1 MTEPEQ
7 DKERLRSAALD
18 TAVRE
23 LTGYAVLAALSWCL
37 LNRDAVARMW
47 AALRHRPVTPEQ
59 AREMRETAAL
69 RAAISRWEHAESNPP
84 GAAPRGLYGGS

>member
-1 MTEPEQ
+1 MSDEQ
-7 DKERLRSAALD
+7 QAEDKRLRSAALD

-47 AALRHRPVTPEQ
+47 AALRHRPVTPQQ
-59 AREMRETAAL
+59 AREMREVAAL
-69 RAAISRWEHAESNPP
+69 RRAVSTWEHAQAESPAT
-84 GAAPRGLYGGS
+84 GSGRAGG

>member
-1 MTEPEQ
+1 MSEQ
-7 DKERLRSAALD
+7 EQQEQRLRSAALD

-47 AALRHRPVTPEQ
+47 EALRHRPVTPEQ
-59 AREMRETAAL
+59 AREMREVAAL
-69 RAAISRWEHAESNPP
+69 RRAVSAWEHAQAESPAAGP
-84 GAAPRGLYGGS
+84 GRAGA

>member
-1 MTEPEQ
+1 MTDEQ
-7 DKERLRSAALD
+7 QDDKGLRSAALD

-47 AALRHRPVTPEQ
+47 EALRHRPVTPQQ
-59 AREMRETAAL
+59 AREMREVAAL
-69 RAAISRWEHAESNPP
+69 RRAVSAWEHAQAESPAGTP
-84 GAAPRGLYGGS
+84 GRAGA